1 MNAFKKELD
10 LIKAQLGGDYKS
22 GLGAAGEDLLLAKW
36 LPELTSARAHEWL
49 GQFKSCTLGDLPKG
63 PGVYILLGNHHKYV
77 GISSNIYNRIW
88 QGHLSPL
95 RSFCASTYI
104 VNEIEARAGSLGDVE
119 MLVKRHSKKSTELRA
134 VEEVLTA
141 MCLLRVHM
149 RTEVVGIREDRV
161 LINHLNML
169 GVAGYRDAI
178 PVVGYCADSG
188 EYLIAES
195 GTAMESAAGVDHG
208 IISSIAN
215 GKQSTAQG
223 WTFRHTTENETLSEG
238 LKWDVFE
245 PSGSSDAVVDHVPVN
260 GRFRITWNA
269 GPLTAAAI
277 DVVEKARSSKTPQS
291 GIPGVHYDK
300 TKGCWSGWAYEIVT
314 VDGKSTKRQRT
325 TNRSSDKFECEAK
338 NKAWVAEA
346 PATRLLMTR
355 GSNPRRQR
363 VQGEY
368 VASVVV
374 HEGTDTHA

>member
-1 MNAFKKELD
+1 M
-10 LIKAQLGGDYKS
+10 
-22 GLGAAGEDLLLAKW
+22 
-36 LPELTSARAHEWL
+36 
-49 GQFKSCTLGDLPKG
+49 
-63 PGVYILLGNHHKYV
+63 
-77 GISSNIYNRIW
+77 
-88 QGHLSPL
+88 
-95 RSFCASTYI
+95 
-104 VNEIEARAGSLGDVE
+104 NEIEARAGSLGDVE

-178 PVVGYCADSG
+178 PMVGYCAASG

-195 GTAMESAAGVDHG
+195 NMAMDSATGVLHG
-208 IISSIAN
+208 AISSIAN

-238 LKWDVFE
+238 LKWDLFE
-245 PSGSSDAVVDHVPVN
+245 PSGSSDAVVDRVPSN
-260 GRFRITWNA
+260 GKLRITWNA

-277 DVVEKARSSKTPQS
+277 DAVEKAGCSKNPQS
-291 GIPGVHYDK
+291 GIPGVNYDK
-300 TKGCWSGWAYEIVT
+300 TNGSWQGFAYEIVT

-346 PATRLLMTR
+346 PATRLLITR
-355 GSNPRRQR
+355 GYNPRRQN

-368 VASVVV
+368 VASVVT
-374 HEGTDTHA
+374 HEGTDTYA